1 MIQFYVKHDEHIL
14 LIGPTGTSK
23 TITVKDALSRFFL
36 NEKYA
41 NMQISFSGQ
50 TKANDVQENIESR
63 VNQRRKK
70 GHWGPEDR
78 KDHMVCFIDDVN
90 MPALEQYGAQPPIE
104 LLRQWMDYG
113 GWYDLVTKEMRF

>member
-1 MIQFYVKHDEHIL
+1 MVKNNRHL
-14 LIGPTGTSK
+14 LITGPTGTAK
-23 TITVKDALSRFFL
+23 TISIQHTLESHFQ
-36 NEKYA
+36 NSKYG
-41 NMQISFSGQ
+41 NMQIGFSGK
-50 TKANDVQENIESR
+50 TSSRYVQEVIESR

-90 MPALEQYGAQPPIE
+90 MPAPEQYGAQPPIE